1 MEKASFLCV
10 TGERHTHTHTNKQ
23 QDRRVSH
30 KYSGQTWEWRRLRNS
45 VRSYLN
51 RKEKFSIKLLSMQN
65 LSTRNERSNTV
76 KHTDIKKK
84 KKKGRL
90 TKGIT
95 DVAPRVMS

>member
-1 MEKASFLCV
+1 MLDTHKAVRVLLWKKPRFYVLL
-10 TGERHTHTHTNKQ
+10 GKDTHTHTNKQ

-84 KKKGRL
+84 KRA
-90 TKGIT
+90 
-95 DVAPRVMS
+95 V